1 MNMQQKIDTVYQW
14 LKEGYTVHGVKSG
27 KMWIDGKYIRYLHFG
42 SSAMTVSKK
51 SVHFL
56 LTKIFNDVSDFYII
70 DEEDLMQCT
79 DKMTA
84 FYCNGIGSDF
94 TFYDRDRENKLFVYA
109 DTITQMIINMQSIAE
124 KHTKQYTDDNVV
136 RFKVTRKISPEAD
149 RDFIEHTKFFNN
161 WTFAV

>member
-56 LTKIFNDVSDFYII
+56 LTEIFDDVSDFYII
-70 DEEDLMQCT
+70 DNEDLMQCT

-94 TFYDRDRENKLFVYA
+94 TFYDRDSENKLFVYA
-109 DTITQMIINMQSIAE
+109 DTITQMIINMQSLAE
-124 KHTKQYTDDNVV
+124 KHAKQYTDYDVV
-136 RFKVTRKISPEAD
+136 RFRVTRKISPEAD

>member
-1 MNMQQKIDTVYQW
+1 MRYFDINVSYGDIIYFSEKPANIKWKISLFSSNSMSSNTLVYRGPFSDQENM
-14 LKEGYTVHGVKSG
+14 H
-27 KMWIDGKYIRYLHFG
+27 
-42 SSAMTVSKK
+42 
-51 SVHFL
+51 
-56 LTKIFNDVSDFYII
+56 NYII
-70 DEEDLMQCT
+70 DNEDLMQCT

-136 RFKVTRKISPEAD
+136 RFKVTRKISHTAD
-149 RDFIEHTKFFNN
+149 KDFIEHTKFFNN
-161 WTFAV
+161 WMFAV